1 MAEAVEF
8 KAEVLRV
15 IDGDSI
21 IVKNED
27 GKYPI
32 RIKYV
37 DAPEIQ
43 RSIRKVKISL
53 VN

>member
-1 MAEAVEF
+1 MAEAVE
-8 KAEVLRV
+8 ADVLRV

-27 GKYPI
+27 GKFPI

-43 RSIRKVKISL
+43 QKQRKVKIFL

>member
-32 RIKYV
+32 RK
-37 DAPEIQ
+37 
-43 RSIRKVKISL
+43 
-53 VN
+53 NM